1 MQYNKNATVP
11 PGIKSCHKTPEKIV
25 KNRLFVQVSILTESH
40 LTFILLNGLICLHGV
55 LD

>member
-1 MQYNKNATVP
+1 MAYENFDDEMQ
-11 PGIKSCHKTPEKIV
+11 GI
-25 KNRLFVQVSILTESH
+25 SIH